1 MLGEKMKYRITRRGR
16 GRGKSYRLTRT
27 VGDEIELDEIISQF
41 LADSEDRSI
50 TVRKVDKT
58 K

>member
-1 MLGEKMKYRITRRGR
+1 MKYRVTRRGR
-16 GRGKSYRLTRT
+16 RRSGKSYRLTRT
-27 VGDEIELDEIISQF
+27 VGDEIELDEFISQF

-50 TVRKVDKT
+50 TIRKVDKT